1 MRYFIE
7 RGIDYHRRFRFACFH
22 TTTAL
27 DILAPE
33 MLVTQMPIE
42 EMGTR
47 AVDMLLENIR
57 DRGKFRPQGVVLQN
71 RIMG

>member
-1 MRYFIE
+1 
-7 RGIDYHRRFRFACFH
+7 
-22 TTTAL
+22 
-27 DILAPE
+27 